1 MKVQIDLCEMF
12 DVKEGQ
18 EFYIDSHEVKY
29 KIENN
34 KLMVETIS
42 GWGKSK
48 NSIAWLLQLH
58 DIEILKPKLPEEV
71 KKMFEACLT
80 LGYTELN
87 YTYDFN
93 QDEDCWNIYN
103 GESDSEIVFYK
114 ENKIA
119 KWFEKN
125 LSKGYHTIQ
134 NILDEYN

>member
-1 MKVQIDLCEMF
+1 M
-12 DVKEGQ
+12 
-18 EFYIDSHEVKY
+18 
-29 KIENN
+29 
-34 KLMVETIS
+34 
-42 GWGKSK
+42 
-48 NSIAWLLQLH
+48 QLH

>member
-1 MKVQIDLCEMF
+1 MKVQIDLCELF
-12 DVKEGQ
+12 EVKEGQ

-34 KLMVETIS
+34 KLMVGTIN

-48 NSIAWLLQLH
+48 NNIAWLSQLH

>member
-1 MKVQIDLCEMF
+1 MKVQIDLCEVF
-12 DVKEGQ
+12 GVKEGQ

-29 KIENN
+29 KIEDN
-34 KLMVETIS
+34 KLMVETIN

-48 NSIAWLLQLH
+48 NNIAWLLQLH
-58 DIEILKPKLPEEV
+58 DIEILKPKLPEEI

>member
-1 MKVQIDLCEMF
+1 MKVQIDLCELF
-12 DVKEGQ
+12 EVKEGQ

-34 KLMVETIS
+34 KLMVETIN

-48 NSIAWLLQLH
+48 NNIAWLLQLH
-58 DIEILKPKLPEEV
+58 DIEISKPKLPEEV

-80 LGYTELN
+80 LGYTKLN

>member
-42 GWGKSK
+42 GWEKSK
-48 NSIAWLLQLH
+48 NNIAWLLQLH

-80 LGYTELN
+80 LGYTGLN

-93 QDEDCWNIYN
+93 QDEDFWSIYN
-103 GESDSEIVFYK
+103 GELDSEIIFYK
-114 ENKIA
+114 ENKIG

-125 LSKGYHTIQ
+125 LSKSYHTIQ

>member
-42 GWGKSK
+42 GWEKSK
-48 NSIAWLLQLH
+48 NNIAWLLQLH
-58 DIEILKPKLPEEV
+58 DIEILKPKLPEEI
-71 KKMFEACLT
+71 KKMLETCLIF
-80 LGYTELN
+80 GYTELN

-93 QDEDCWNIYN
+93 QEEDFWSIYN
-103 GESDSEIVFYK
+103 GELDSEIIFYK
-114 ENKIA
+114 ENKIG

-125 LSKGYHTIQ
+125 LSKSYHTIQ

>member
-34 KLMVETIS
+34 KLMVETIN

-48 NSIAWLLQLH
+48 NNIAWLLQLH

-93 QDEDCWNIYN
+93 QEEDCWSIYN

-114 ENKIA
+114 ENKIG

-125 LSKGYHTIQ
+125 LSKSYHTIQ